1 LITILHVHEKPIFES
16 SYTVHGGNFDEAGKV
31 ASQIKVSLKKLGLQT
46 EVVRK
51 AALVAYESEIN
62 IVSYARKGTINVS
75 ITPRQVKIET
85 IDEGQGIPDINLA
98 MQEGYSTASAKIR
111 EMGFGA
117 GMGLCNIK
125 KFSDQF
131 QITSEI
137 GKGTYLKMIIHIEN
151 GA

>member
-1 LITILHVHEKPIFES
+1 MHVHEKPIFES
-16 SYTVHGGNFDEAGKV
+16 SYTVQGGNFDEAGKV
-31 ASQIKVSLKKLGLQT
+31 ASQIKVILKKLGLHAD
-46 EVVRK
+46 VVRK

-62 IVSYARKGTINVS
+62 IVSYARKGTINISV
-75 ITPRQVKIET
+75 TPQSVKIET
-85 IDEGQGIPDINLA
+85 IDEGQGIPNIELA

-125 KFSDQF
+125 KFSDEF

-137 GKGTYLKMIIHIEN
+137 GKGTYLKMIIHIDN
-151 GA
+151 GAWPV

>member
-1 LITILHVHEKPIFES
+1 MTVLDAHEKPLYEN
-16 SYTVHGGNFDEAGKV
+16 SYTVQGGNFDEAGKV
-31 ASQIKVSLKKLGLQT
+31 ASEIKVNLKKLGIQAD
-46 EVVRK
+46 VVRK
-51 AALVAYESEIN
+51 VALVAYESEIN
-62 IVSYARKGTINVS
+62 IVSYARKGTINIS
-75 ITPRQVKIET
+75 ITPRRVKIET

-98 MQEGYSTASAKIR
+98 MQEGYSTANARIR

-125 KFSDQF
+125 KYSDEF

-137 GKGTYLKMIIHIEN
+137 GKGTHLKMIIHIEN

>member
-1 LITILHVHEKPIFES
+1 MHVHEKPIFES
-16 SYTVHGGNFDEAGKV
+16 SYTVQGGNFDEAGKV

-46 EVVRK
+46 VVIRK

-75 ITPRQVKIET
+75 ITPKQIKIET
-85 IDEGQGIPDINLA
+85 IDEGQGIPDISLA

-137 GKGTYLKMIIHIEN
+137 GKGTYLKMIINIEN

>member
-1 LITILHVHEKPIFES
+1 MHVHERPIFES
-16 SYTVHGGNFDEAGKV
+16 SYTVQGGNFDEAGKV
-31 ASQIKVSLKKLGLQT
+31 ASQIKVILKKLGLQAD
-46 EVVRK
+46 VVRK

-62 IVSYARKGTINVS
+62 IVSYARKGTINISVTS
-75 ITPRQVKIET
+75 QRVKIET

-98 MQEGYSTASAKIR
+98 MQEGYSTSTAKIR

-117 GMGLCNIK
+117 GMGLCNIN

-137 GKGTYLKMIIHIEN
+137 GKGTHLKMIIQIKD

>member
-1 LITILHVHEKPIFES
+1 MHVHEKPIFEC
-16 SYTVHGGNFDEAGKV
+16 SYTVQGGNFDEAGKV

-46 EVVRK
+46 VVVRK

-62 IVSYARKGTINVS
+62 IVSYARKGTINVA
-75 ITPRQVKIET
+75 ITPKQVKIET
-85 IDEGQGIPDINLA
+85 IDEGPGIPDINLA

-137 GKGTYLKMIIHIEN
+137 GKGTYLKMIIHIDN